1 MNEMNRP
8 AILCVDD
15 EPNVLTSLSLNLRRH
30 YTVHTAT
37 SGAQGLKVLRE
48 YPDIVAVMS
57 DMRMPAM
64 NGAQFLQ
71 EARELVPDAP
81 RILLTGYADL
91 ETAMTSVNEGQIFRF
106 LVKPSAPPIVL
117 AAFDAA
123 REQYRLV
130 TTEKILLSQT
140 LKGAVKALSDVLSLA
155 SPHLFG
161 DATRIKQLSVQIAD
175 QMIPTHRWAVEVAA
189 MLSPL
194 GGIALPDD
202 LVAKIQE
209 GKQLDASEKVMV
221 GRIPAL
227 TDKLLSSIPR
237 LEVVRGMLALRDKA
251 TIPATFNL
259 SEAESAIVRLGA
271 SILRLAMDFDEL
283 ESGNT
288 AAVALAVLKARS
300 GRYDADVLA
309 ILEKLRGDSSPQRK
323 ICEIP
328 LSALQA
334 GMVIASDLRL
344 PGGVLLVARG
354 FEVSP
359 GLVERLL
366 NMNINPLT
374 TKVCVYD
381 EPGGIISG

>member
-1 MNEMNRP
+1 MNEMNLP

-15 EPNVLTSLSLNLRRH
+15 EPNVLTSLSLNLRRS
-30 YTVHTAT
+30 YTVHTAI
-37 SGAQGLKVLRE
+37 SGAHGLKILRE

-57 DMRMPAM
+57 DMRMPVM

-71 EARELVPDAP
+71 EARKLVPDAP

-91 ETAMTSVNEGQIFRF
+91 DTAMMAVNDGQIFRF
-106 LVKPSAPPIVL
+106 LVKPSAPPTVL

-123 REQYRLV
+123 REQHRLV
-130 TTEKILLSQT
+130 TSEKILLSQT

-155 SPHLFG
+155 SPQMFG
-161 DATRIKQLSVQIAD
+161 DATRIKLLAVQIAD
-175 QMIPTHRWAVEVAA
+175 GLIPAHRWAVEVAA
-189 MLSPL
+189 MLARL
-194 GGIALPDD
+194 GSIALPDD
-202 LVAKIQE
+202 LAAKIQE
-209 GKQLDASEKVMV
+209 GRPLVASEQAMV

-237 LEVVRGMLALRDKA
+237 LELVRGMLLLRDKA
-251 TIPATFNL
+251 TVPAGFNL
-259 SEAESAIVRLGA
+259 SEADSAVVRLGA
-271 SILRLAMDFDEL
+271 SILRVAMDFDEL

-288 AAVALAVLKARS
+288 AAVAIAILRART
-300 GRYDADVLA
+300 GRYDAEVLA
-309 ILEKLRGDSSPQRK
+309 ALEQLRGDGSPQRK

-328 LSALQA
+328 LSELRA
-334 GMVIASDLRL
+334 GMVIAADVRL

-381 EPGGIISG
+381 EQIGGAR